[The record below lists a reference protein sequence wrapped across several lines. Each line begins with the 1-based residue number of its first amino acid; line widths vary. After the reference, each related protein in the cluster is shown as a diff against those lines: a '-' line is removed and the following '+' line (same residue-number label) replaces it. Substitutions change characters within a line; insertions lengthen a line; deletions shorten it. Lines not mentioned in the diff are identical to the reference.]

1 VKHNTS
7 VALLALFAAAAAHAD
22 TTIGVITDRG
32 WQPMRG
38 SINVGA
44 PVTTEAACWTAL
56 RAWAEANRTRIATP
70 KCRNEKVAAGI
81 EYVARRTRRA
91 ALRDDRRIH
100 ARRRRTMTTTRQ
112 PSFE

>member
-81 EYVARRTRRA
+81 EYVAPPPPPPPPPLRRHPRQQA
-91 ALRDDRRIH
+91 AVS
-100 ARRRRTMTTTRQ
+100 RQ
-112 PSFE
+112 Q